1 MMDWIILNKFRIDW
15 VSILIFLNL
24 ILLSYTKW
32 KYNRKFTSFFK
43 SIDPSVYFNNYGNNF
58 FFSRFFGINIL
69 VFSLVNIS
77 LILIFILNSFGLIKM
92 VFFEFS
98 ILFLFLIF
106 IGFLSYILCS
116 FLGAILGVKRET
128 LAYVFNNLR
137 FLFRI
142 SIFVYAILIVHHFYF
157 INTFQFLKIS
167 FFCVLFL
174 YYLFS
179 IIIVYRFL
187 EKLNRGKF
195 YLILYLCTL
204 KVTPWVFIY
213 WFIKYI

>member
-1 MMDWIILNKFRIDW
+1 MDWIILNKFHIDW
-15 VSILIFLNL
+15 VSIIIFLNL

-32 KYNRKFTSFFK
+32 KYDRKFTSFFK
-43 SIDPSVYFNNYGNNF
+43 SIDPSIYFNNYGNNF
-58 FFSRFFGINIL
+58 FFNRLFGINIL

-116 FLGAILGVKRET
+116 FLGVVLGFKREA
-128 LAYVFNNLR
+128 LAYLFNNLR

-142 SIFVYAILIVHHFYF
+142 SIVVYAILIFHHFYF

-167 FFCVLFL
+167 FFCVLIL

-204 KVTPWVFIY
+204 KVTPWVFFY